1 MVSGPALGRREK
13 AERKKGWR
21 WQEVQDPFLMGT
33 SADPTWSL
41 PGVGAG
47 AGQPGL
53 GPLSRVHPHLAPG
66 WPQSCPHSHL
76 RGLYLF
82 HSPSSATSLGR
93 GWTLGLYRI
102 NTNPDGAGLF
112 ASDPPLLTPS
122 CPLDHKG
129 GWATGFICIPF
140 VGHYSSQQRCGLG
153 LLSPLHRWETEAQR
167 SILLKATL

>member
-1 MVSGPALGRREK
+1 MGRLPPCSSVLAQRPRAPSQERHRGHDLGPGHWPLHLPFPPPQPEGSLVSGPALGRREK

-33 SADPTWSL
+33 SAGPTWSL

-53 GPLSRVHPHLAPG
+53 GPLSCVHPHLAPG
-66 WPQSCPHSHL
+66 WPQPRPHSHL
-76 RGLYLF
+76 GGLYLF

-102 NTNPDGAGLF
+102 NTNPDGVGLF
-112 ASDPPLLTPS
+112 AVASDPPLLTPS
-122 CPLDHKG
+122 LP
-129 GWATGFICIPF
+129 P
-140 VGHYSSQQRCGLG
+140 
-153 LLSPLHRWETEAQR
+153 
-167 SILLKATL
+167 